1 MIKKETNR
9 LTQPNLEPTTPR
21 LPIFTTTPRP
31 RPRPTL
37 PTTPAPD
44 YDYNE
49 DYYYYDD
56 LGITNGEHVADL
68 NVKAVDEDYDSNF
81 YSYYSDDGKIKA
93 L

>member
-49 DYYYYDD
+49 DY
-56 LGITNGEHVADL
+56 EC
-68 NVKAVDEDYDSNF
+68 
-81 YSYYSDDGKIKA
+81 
-93 L
+93 